1 MKNAILLVSVLL
13 IIYFVVFDE
22 KNPSCHDLGLRDSII
37 QFYIHSR
44 NPENYHANNMGI
56 SLKNI
61 RTLKVDKKTG
71 KRTCVGQIMV
81 FDKQH
86 GNILQMNEIMFSTEW
101 SEQDN
106 KFNDHV
112 YSIK

>member
-1 MKNAILLVSVLL
+1 MKNAILLISVFL
-13 IIYFVVFDE
+13 IIYFVAFDE
-22 KNPSCHDLGLRDSII
+22 KNPSCHDLGLRDGII
-37 QFYIHSR
+37 QFYIHNR
-44 NPENYHANNMGI
+44 NPENYDANNMGI

-61 RTLKVDKKTG
+61 STLKVDKKTR

-81 FDKQH
+81 FDKQN
-86 GNILQMNEIMFSTEW
+86 GNILQMNDIIFSTEW